1 MSSPMKLLR
10 SFPEL
15 KAKETISLT
24 MTLIPMLPEDLYDL
38 LVRHPYD
45 PMILDILTEMDQE

>member
-1 MSSPMKLLR
+1 MKLLR

-15 KAKETISLT
+15 RAKETIAMT
-24 MTLIPMLPEDLYDL
+24 MSLIPMLPEDLYDM

-45 PMILDILTEMDQE
+45 PMIYDIILPEMEQDE